1 VEVINFPLSLDKLE
15 VIQLLLLQLCP
26 LSCAH
31 CPVGEGVVGG
41 GTDVAL
47 SKDTEVRE
55 LDVLV
60 FSFEE
65 LAEVR

>member
-1 VEVINFPLSLDKLE
+1 MLKVF
-15 VIQLLLLQLCP
+15 
-26 LSCAH
+26 SCAH
-31 CPVGEGVVGG
+31 CLVGEGVVGG

-65 LAEVR
+65 LA